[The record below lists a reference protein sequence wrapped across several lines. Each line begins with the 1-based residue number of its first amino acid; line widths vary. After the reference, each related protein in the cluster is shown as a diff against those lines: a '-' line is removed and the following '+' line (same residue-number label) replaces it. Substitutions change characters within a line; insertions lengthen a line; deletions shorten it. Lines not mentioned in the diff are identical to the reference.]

1 MPCRTASAFPLF
13 WARFTT
19 VKRSGCSSCSDS
31 RSRNVPSPLPSLT
44 RTSSR
49 SSPGTEKRRS
59 SSTGRRCSSLKQGMT
74 RARRDTARHCGGW
87 PSIPQPDVVEHLPE
101 PLRPHVLGARAVVI
115 GLRDAGALAL
125 VREIELHLVD
135 AVVEIVER
143 HELLPRLVVALQ
155 VRARAADHQRPG
167 KGLL

>member
-19 VKRSGCSSCSDS
+19 LKRSGCSSCSDS
-31 RSRNVPSPLPSLT
+31 RSRSVPSPLPSLT

-74 RARRDTARHCGGW
+74 RARRDTAGDCGGW
-87 PSIPQPDVVEHLPE
+87 ASIPQPDVVEHPLE
-101 PLRPHVLGARAVVI
+101 P
-115 GLRDAGALAL
+115 
-125 VREIELHLVD
+125 VRL
-135 AVVEIVER
+135 
-143 HELLPRLVVALQ
+143 HELRSCRKSERNAATGVFDHLHDEVVACANHVFEL
-155 VRARAADHQRPG
+155 ARSAVAKAQPYKLRRKAVHH
-167 KGLL
+167 